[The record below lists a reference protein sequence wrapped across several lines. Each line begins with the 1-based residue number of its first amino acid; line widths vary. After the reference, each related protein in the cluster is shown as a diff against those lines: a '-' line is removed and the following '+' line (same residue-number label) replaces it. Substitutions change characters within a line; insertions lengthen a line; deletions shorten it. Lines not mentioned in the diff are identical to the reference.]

1 MSDDMPKRIEVIF
14 QDATHNLRFFKQQE
28 WTVTNYALAAYAA
41 LFAVAHI
48 AKQAGPPLRVIVI
61 AAIVLVA
68 AYSIAILLSFV
79 DSLEKFRGRIE
90 WIYKKYF
97 ECEEREALGLGAR
110 KGLSTE
116 SDSLRALLWFR
127 SRVPS
132 SRLSPCGTIYNAG
145 HDIPR

>member
-14 QDATHNLRFFKQQE
+14 QDATHNLRFFKQQQ

-48 AKQAGPPLRVIVI
+48 AKQVGPPLRVIVI
-61 AAIVLVA
+61 AAIVLVS
-68 AYSIAILLSFV
+68 AYSIAVLLSYV

-97 ECEEREALGLGAR
+97 ECEEREALGLTMR
-110 KGLSTE
+110 KGVFNRVGFAACLALV
-116 SDSLRALLWFR
+116 SL
-127 SRVPS
+127 
-132 SRLSPCGTIYNAG
+132 AG
-145 HDIPR
+145 AVLASIAVWYDL